1 MKKVS
6 LLLAGIMAVSMIAGC
21 GSKGEKTSSG
31 SGTTLTVEVFDRG
44 NAPEGGGTCDNNFLT
59 NLINSEFEKETGI
72 KVKFVPIPRS
82 EEVSKINVLL
92 ASNTAPDIIFTYDRD
107 RYMEY
112 AKQGGLTDL
121 GEYIDKYAPNIKEKW
136 AEILPEAQY
145 LGKQMAIPALAGNQA
160 QNATFIRK
168 DWLDKLNLPVPKTTE
183 EFYETMKAF
192 KEKDPGNVGADN
204 IIPYGLWPVE
214 STNIDNHFGA
224 GSLLWSFAGAAT
236 EEERHTVEYPNIPGW
251 KEGTRFLNKMFNEG
265 LIDNEFAIDT
275 ARLKQD
281 VSKGVVGCFTN
292 SHNFPYSGNGNV
304 MNALKQNVADAE
316 LIPIDVFNTEDGK
329 YPKVKNTKTGMFIM
343 VPKTSKNAEAAVK
356 YLEWMAKNETR
367 ILIGNGVEGQDY
379 DYIDDVYEVKDQDR
393 YKKERWNSGDLLIM
407 YNGGYFEG
415 DWDIFYKRIRKAK
428 TYGNYG
434 DLMAEATKIALND
447 GVVDYRRT
455 PKFDRP
461 IEAMGKYKGTLDKI
475 YIEGMVEAIMTSP
488 DKFDSVYDAMV
499 EEYMKNGGA
508 EVEAEKAK
516 VYAEMSKK

>member
-1 MKKVS
+1 
-6 LLLAGIMAVSMIAGC
+6 
-21 GSKGEKTSSG
+21 
-31 SGTTLTVEVFDRG
+31 
-44 NAPEGGGTCDNNFLT
+44 
-59 NLINSEFEKETGI
+59 
-72 KVKFVPIPRS
+72 
-82 EEVSKINVLL
+82 
-92 ASNTAPDIIFTYDRD
+92 
-107 RYMEY
+107 
-112 AKQGGLTDL
+112 
-121 GEYIDKYAPNIKEKW
+121 
-136 AEILPEAQY
+136 
-145 LGKQMAIPALAGNQA
+145 
-160 QNATFIRK
+160 
-168 DWLDKLNLPVPKTTE
+168 
-183 EFYETMKAF
+183 
-192 KEKDPGNVGADN
+192 
-204 IIPYGLWPVE
+204 
-214 STNIDNHFGA
+214 
-224 GSLLWSFAGAAT
+224 
-236 EEERHTVEYPNIPGW
+236 
-251 KEGTRFLNKMFNEG
+251 
-265 LIDNEFAIDT
+265 
-275 ARLKQD
+275 
-281 VSKGVVGCFTN
+281 
-292 SHNFPYSGNGNV
+292 
-304 MNALKQNVADAE
+304 
-316 LIPIDVFNTEDGK
+316 
-329 YPKVKNTKTGMFIM
+329 M